1 MSLWSEWD
9 LLLFKLINTG
19 SSNSVLDIIA
29 PILRYPKT
37 WIPLYLS
44 MLILALFQ
52 YKKKV
57 WIWVLFCI
65 LCITLTD
72 QISSQW
78 LKYLFDRP
86 RPCSIPEITEVIL
99 RVNRCPGNAS
109 FPSSHAVN
117 HTGIALFFLTT
128 LSPSLK
134 AYRYFI
140 FLWPISISFAQVYV
154 GVHYPSDVLGG
165 IMIGCILGLLPSL
178 FFHLSINNKKR
189 KHL

>member
-1 MSLWSEWD
+1 MSPWLEWD
-9 LLLFKLINTG
+9 LSVFKLINIS
-19 SSNSVLDIIA
+19 SSNAALDILA
-29 PILRYPKT
+29 PILRFPKT

-44 MLILALFQ
+44 MFVLAIFR
-52 YKKKV
+52 YKKKA

-65 LCITLTD
+65 FCITLTD

-117 HTGIALFFLTT
+117 HMGIALYFLFT
-128 LSPSLK
+128 LGKSLK
-134 AYRYFI
+134 SYRYLI
-140 FLWPISISFAQVYV
+140 ILWPIAISFSQVYV

-165 IMIGCILGLLPSL
+165 LFIGCLLGLIPCML
-178 FFHLSINNKKR
+178 FHICMNYRKN